1 MIKINQKQI
10 LISTTKSTGSSSDK
24 KSLISIAGKN
34 KDKESIDR
42 LKDQLHQFFFE
53 GDDSSK
59 NETSAEDISDQKL

>member
-10 LISTTKSTGSSSDK
+10 LISANKSTGSSSDK

-53 GDDSSK
+53 GDDTSK
-59 NETSAEDISDQKL
+59 NGTSAEDITDKKL